1 MKTDSTQ
8 KYSKEFSVSHISGF
22 PGPEEHSCLLC
33 NNWQTYKLFWR
44 NGVYFIFIKKYI
56 IEPQNCFYCPEKQWQ
71 CSSYALFPEASTWS
85 WLAEEKQ
92 RHLLK
97 LRRVKVNK
105 AKLVVKV
112 RILGSYLKV
121 DWSVLTGTKAVERK
135 RSKGDAQKRF
145 QGLALWTT

>member
-1 MKTDSTQ
+1 M
-8 KYSKEFSVSHISGF
+8 
-22 PGPEEHSCLLC
+22 
-33 NNWQTYKLFWR
+33 
-44 NGVYFIFIKKYI
+44 
-56 IEPQNCFYCPEKQWQ
+56 
-71 CSSYALFPEASTWS
+71 
-85 WLAEEKQ
+85 AEEKQ